1 MFDVG
6 GGELLLIL
14 LAIVILFGPKKIPE
28 VAQFL
33 GKGLRQFRQA
43 QSEIQT
49 QISKIQQEVSDE
61 INVINKEIDI
71 NNSETAVK
79 PENLIR
85 QELPKNQENQ
95 ETQINNNQGNE
106 ENDKLR

>member
-33 GKGLRQFRQA
+33 GKGIRQFRQA

-85 QELPKNQENQ
+85 QELPKNQE
-95 ETQINNNQGNE
+95 TQINNNQGNE

>member
-14 LAIVILFGPKKIPE
+14 LAIIILFGPKKIPE
-28 VAQFL
+28 VARFL
-33 GKGLRQFRQA
+33 GKGIRQFRQA

-61 INVINKEIDI
+61 INVVKKEIV
-71 NNSETAVK
+71 NSSSDASVK

-95 ETQINNNQGNE
+95 GNQGN
-106 ENDKLR
+106 DKIQ

>member
-14 LAIVILFGPKKIPE
+14 LAIIILFGPKKIPE

-33 GKGLRQFRQA
+33 GKGIRQFRQA

-49 QISKIQQEVSDE
+49 QINKIQQEVSNE
-61 INVINKEIDI
+61 INSIQKEIDVD
-71 NNSETAVK
+71 NRETDVK

-85 QELPKNQENQ
+85 QELPKNQE
-95 ETQINNNQGNE
+95 TQINDNQGSNG
-106 ENDKLR
+106 NDKLQ